1 MKSLLTGLWKAVAL
15 AALGIAVPAGAQVR
29 TELADGWEFIRQDMA
44 NTWEVFRPVKAGKPE
59 SVPLWKPVSVP
70 HCYNAHD
77 GVAPDVNYY
86 QGPAWYRRWLKI
98 QNPYPNG
105 HTLLVFEGCGPKT
118 QVYVGSQL
126 VGSHV
131 GSYDL
136 WTVDIT
142 SCGSGELP
150 LAIRCDNSRD
160 VEMLP
165 SDMSDFCLYGGIC
178 RQVWLVYQ
186 PEHYLSDVRIDVKD
200 DQIII
205 DDSVPL
211 QVEIIAPDGKTV
223 FRGDNSKP
231 VRVRHPHRWDVDSP
245 QLYTVRL
252 NYGEQHLEKQ
262 IGFRTF
268 EFRDHGPFFL
278 NGRRLLL
285 NGTHR
290 HEDHSG
296 VGAAMS
302 KEQVLRE
309 FLLIKQMGAN
319 FIRLGH
325 YPQSD
330 YVLHLCD
337 SLGLLVWEE
346 IPWCRG
352 GVGGSGYQQ
361 QAREQLETM
370 ISRHR
375 HHPSI
380 ILWGLGNEND
390 WPGDFSTVLDTV
402 AVRRLMTE
410 LNAEAHQLDDSRM
423 TVIRRCDFCADIVDV
438 YSPSI
443 WAGWY
448 SRRFTDYAQMEL
460 QAIGRY
466 PRFLHAEWGG
476 DSHAGRHAETGF
488 DIEAGDR
495 NGDWSESYIVRL
507 FDWHL
512 KEQAKMP
519 LLTGSAFWTFKDFC
533 TPLRPENPI
542 PYVNQKGVCQR
553 DGTPKESYYVV
564 QSYWSRQPMLH
575 IYGHSW
581 PVRWGKEGEPREV
594 LVYSNQPEVEL
605 FLNGVSQGRRQR
617 HIDDYP
623 AQGFHWNLS
632 FRKGTNTLKAVAG
645 NLEDEIVFEYQ
656 TETWRKPAGIV
667 LTQTGGNKIEAQLC
681 DSQGIRCLDA
691 TDWITFSI
699 AGDGELLINQGTA
712 TGSQRIQAANGRA
725 AIQLKNITGDCVV
738 SAKSPGLPSAF
749 LYVKE
754 EKADAAKTDHLQ

>member
-29 TELADGWEFIRQDMA
+29 TELADGWEF
-44 NTWEVFRPVKAGKPE
+44 
-59 SVPLWKPVSVP
+59 
-70 HCYNAHD
+70 
-77 GVAPDVNYY
+77 
-86 QGPAWYRRWLKI
+86 
-98 QNPYPNG
+98 
-105 HTLLVFEGCGPKT
+105 
-118 QVYVGSQL
+118 SQL

-200 DQIII
+200 DHIII

-476 DSHAGRHAETGF
+476 DSHAGRHAETG
-488 DIEAGDR
+488 
-495 NGDWSESYIVRL
+495 SYIVRL

-656 TETWRKPAGIV
+656 TETWGKPAGIV

>member
-1 MKSLLTGLWKAVAL
+1 
-15 AALGIAVPAGAQVR
+15 
-29 TELADGWEFIRQDMA
+29 
-44 NTWEVFRPVKAGKPE
+44 
-59 SVPLWKPVSVP
+59 
-70 HCYNAHD
+70 
-77 GVAPDVNYY
+77 
-86 QGPAWYRRWLKI
+86 
-98 QNPYPNG
+98 
-105 HTLLVFEGCGPKT
+105 
-118 QVYVGSQL
+118 
-126 VGSHV
+126 
-131 GSYDL
+131 
-136 WTVDIT
+136 
-142 SCGSGELP
+142 
-150 LAIRCDNSRD
+150 
-160 VEMLP
+160 
-165 SDMSDFCLYGGIC
+165 MSDFCLYGGIC

-186 PEHYLSDVRIDVKD
+186 PEHYLSDVRIDVKGD
-200 DQIII
+200 HIII

-361 QAREQLETM
+361 QAREQLKTM

-476 DSHAGRHAETGF
+476 AMPGAMPKRILTS
-488 DIEAGDR
+488 
-495 NGDWSESYIVRL
+495 RL
-507 FDWHL
+507 
-512 KEQAKMP
+512 
-519 LLTGSAFWTFKDFC
+519 
-533 TPLRPENPI
+533 
-542 PYVNQKGVCQR
+542 
-553 DGTPKESYYVV
+553 
-564 QSYWSRQPMLH
+564 
-575 IYGHSW
+575 
-581 PVRWGKEGEPREV
+581 
-594 LVYSNQPEVEL
+594 
-605 FLNGVSQGRRQR
+605 
-617 HIDDYP
+617 
-623 AQGFHWNLS
+623 
-632 FRKGTNTLKAVAG
+632 
-645 NLEDEIVFEYQ
+645 
-656 TETWRKPAGIV
+656 
-667 LTQTGGNKIEAQLC
+667 
-681 DSQGIRCLDA
+681 A
-691 TDWITFSI
+691 T
-699 AGDGELLINQGTA
+699 ATA
-712 TGSQRIQAANGRA
+712 TGQNPISCAFS
-725 AIQLKNITGDCVV
+725 TG
-738 SAKSPGLPSAF
+738 
-749 LYVKE
+749 
-754 EKADAAKTDHLQ
+754 T